1 MKCIAID
8 GPSGAGKSTIAKNIA
23 KELGYI
29 YVDTG
34 ALYRSIAL
42 YLINNNINIENHD
55 DIIKSLPN
63 INITINFI
71 NNEQRVY
78 LNLIDVTD
86 KIRTPEIS
94 IATAKISSIPCVR
107 DFLLKIQNNIAKS
120 SNVIMDGRDIG
131 TVVLPNADIKIFL
144 TATVEERANRRYN
157 QLIKHNI
164 NTTYEEV
171 LEDMKIRD
179 NFDYNRKVSP
189 LKQAEDSIFVETTG
203 NELKT
208 SIEIITKIIKER
220 I

>member
-23 KELGYI
+23 KKLGYI

-42 YLINNNINIENHD
+42 YLISNNINIENRD
-55 DIIKSLPN
+55 DIINSLPN

-71 NNEQRVY
+71 DNEQRVY
-78 LNLIDVTD
+78 LNLIDVTN

-107 DFLLKIQNNIAKS
+107 DFLLKIQNDISKS
-120 SNVIMDGRDIG
+120 SNIIMDGRDIG

-144 TATVEERANRRYN
+144 TATVEERAKRRYN

-164 NTTYEEV
+164 DTTYEEV
-171 LEDMKIRD
+171 LEDIKLRD